1 MPPLSPFLPIIPRG
15 AFLGM
20 PIAANINVLGSLRS
34 VPMPALW
41 CNDWKEIAEAARN
54 EQDPEKL
61 IRLVRELNKILEEQ
75 QMRKGLSPAQTDLT
89 ES

>member
-1 MPPLSPFLPIIPRG
+1 
-15 AFLGM
+15 
-20 PIAANINVLGSLRS
+20 
-34 VPMPALW
+34 MPALG

-61 IRLVRELNKILEEQ
+61 IRLVRELNKTLEEQ

-89 ES
+89 ER